1 MHGQQPVAQGVD
13 RRESSRVAR
22 ARWVAVLGIANG
34 GGFTATGIAQAIPA
48 AVVIGGAIVWF
59 L

>member
-1 MHGQQPVAQGVD
+1 MDNSQLPKGSIGGKVAALLALVGLL
-13 RRESSRVAR
+13 
-22 ARWVAVLGIANG
+22 VLGIANG

>member
-1 MHGQQPVAQGVD
+1 MDNSQLPKGSIGGKVVALLVLVGLL
-13 RRESSRVAR
+13 
-22 ARWVAVLGIANG
+22 VLGIANG

>member
-1 MHGQQPVAQGVD
+1 MDNSQLPKGSISGKVVALLALVGLL
-13 RRESSRVAR
+13 
-22 ARWVAVLGIANG
+22 VLGIANG

>member
-1 MHGQQPVAQGVD
+1 MDNSQLPKGSIGGKVVALLALVGLL
-13 RRESSRVAR
+13 
-22 ARWVAVLGIANG
+22 VLGIANG

>member
-1 MHGQQPVAQGVD
+1 MDNSQLPKGSIGGKVVALLVLVGLL
-13 RRESSRVAR
+13 
-22 ARWVAVLGIANG
+22 VLGIANG

-48 AVVIGGAIVWF
+48 AVVVGGAIVWF